1 MLIFEILIIET
12 SFMLVMRIILS
23 FILLTSLNSCAF
35 LFGEDGMFPDPGDG
49 YLEAELSPEMI
60 IPSQLDSYTLSS

>member
-1 MLIFEILIIET
+1 
-12 SFMLVMRIILS
+12 MLVLRIILP

-49 YLEAELSPEMI
+49 YLEAELAPEMI
-60 IPSQLDSYTLSS
+60 IPS